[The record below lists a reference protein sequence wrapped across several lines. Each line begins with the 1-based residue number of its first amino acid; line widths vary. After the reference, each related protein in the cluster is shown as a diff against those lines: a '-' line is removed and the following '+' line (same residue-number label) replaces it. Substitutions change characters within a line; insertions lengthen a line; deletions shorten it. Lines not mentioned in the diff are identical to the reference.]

1 VILKFSSL
9 SSLVPAVNNSPYGL
23 GAAIFSANI
32 NSCLSLSN
40 KLEAGTVWINNV
52 LLDVWSQQLP
62 FGGYK
67 ESGWSREGAEEG
79 LKEWTQLKTVKIK
92 ITSKV
97 LYNKILLFTIG
108 VCY

>member
-1 VILKFSSL
+1 MNLLLEEIFGPVAVILKFASVSSV
-9 SSLVPAVNNSPYGL
+9 VPVVNNSVYGL
-23 GAAIFSANI
+23 GAAIFSNNI

-67 ESGWSREGAEEG
+67 ESGWSREGAEDG
-79 LKEWTQLKTVKIK
+79 LKEWT
-92 ITSKV
+92 
-97 LYNKILLFTIG
+97 
-108 VCY
+108 

>member
-1 VILKFSSL
+1 
-9 SSLVPAVNNSPYGL
+9 
-23 GAAIFSANI
+23 
-32 NSCLSLSN
+32 
-40 KLEAGTVWINNV
+40 VWINNV

-92 ITSKV
+92 ITSK
-97 LYNKILLFTIG
+97 L
-108 VCY
+108 